1 MVAPRTWVEK
11 NTETTEKFLA
21 ATSEAD
27 QWMRKNPKQAAQIGT
42 RWIPGLKPEVAEAAM
57 EFNVQQLDRRL
68 SANSYRALW
77 SAQERLERL
86 GVLKA
91 TFDVNKNIEP
101 KPILKVM
108 KDNPELFSDLPP
120 IPADAAI
127 GPGVVFKP

>member
-1 MVAPRTWVEK
+1 
-11 NTETTEKFLA
+11 
-21 ATSEAD
+21 
-27 QWMRKNPKQAAQIGT
+27 MRKNPKQAAQIGT
-42 RWIPGLKPEVAEAAM
+42 RWIPGLKLEVAEAAM

-68 SANSYRALW
+68 SVNSYRALW
-77 SAQERLERL
+77 SAQDRLERL
-86 GVLKA
+86 GVLKT

-127 GPGVVFKP
+127 GPGFVFKP